1 MDELIQEFLV
11 EGNENLDRF
20 DGDLVKLEA
29 EPANMELLSGI
40 FRSIHSI
47 KGACGFLGFQKL
59 EKLAHAGEN
68 LLSKLRDGQLL
79 LRADI
84 GSALLEAGD
93 RIRQMLAASGAG
105 ADGEEE
111 FQELIERLKALQEP
125 GGAAEK
131 TRPEAAQVTAEKR
144 ICPPAPPAVVETPRA
159 ELVAKKSEEG
169 QVPPAAKAAA
179 ETESRVAEESAR
191 VT

>member
-59 EKLAHAGEN
+59 EK
-68 LLSKLRDGQLL
+68 
-79 LRADI
+79 
-84 GSALLEAGD
+84 
-93 RIRQMLAASGAG
+93 
-105 ADGEEE
+105 
-111 FQELIERLKALQEP
+111 
-125 GGAAEK
+125 
-131 TRPEAAQVTAEKR
+131 
-144 ICPPAPPAVVETPRA
+144 
-159 ELVAKKSEEG
+159 
-169 QVPPAAKAAA
+169 
-179 ETESRVAEESAR
+179 
-191 VT
+191 